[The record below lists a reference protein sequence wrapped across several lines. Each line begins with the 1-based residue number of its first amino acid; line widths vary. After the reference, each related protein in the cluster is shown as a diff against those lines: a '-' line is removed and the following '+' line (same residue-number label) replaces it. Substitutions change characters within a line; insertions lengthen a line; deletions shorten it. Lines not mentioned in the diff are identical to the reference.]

1 MIIDIDIKIAG
12 CDGTLLHRF
21 EKRFDEMDIPIE
33 KYDYDTEAGKNF
45 EDFLSEYMSSS
56 GRTIREKLIH
66 NYNTTFEQSN
76 SDSKVDV
83 YESTKEN
90 TLDRFNAGE
99 MEYNIRIGNKK
110 LYTGVISLNH
120 LSILPTIKNTPLKDE
135 NEAVILTNDAEV
147 SQQPEYEIPS
157 AINNELPLHKEAA
170 DNMIDFVDF
179 AMMKAIEKYE
189 LNLYQVYEE

>member
-1 MIIDIDIKIAG
+1 
-12 CDGTLLHRF
+12 
-21 EKRFDEMDIPIE
+21 MDIPIE

-120 LSILPTIKNTPLKDE
+120 LSILPTINNTPLKDE